1 MPAPP
6 PANPSLRQIFA
17 KNMRKIRE
25 SQNKS
30 QESLAD
36 ICELHRTFISMIERG
51 KQNISIDNIEKI
63 ANGLNIS
70 PIELI
75 KPLDADE

>member
-1 MPAPP
+1 
-6 PANPSLRQIFA
+6 
-17 KNMRKIRE
+17 
-25 SQNKS
+25 
-30 QESLAD
+30 
-36 ICELHRTFISMIERG
+36 MIERG